1 MTNPYQPGST
11 RTNPLAIVSLI
22 SAFVLSLVAVI
33 TGHIALH
40 QIKRTGEGG
49 RGLAIA
55 GVTIGYAG
63 LVAGTI
69 AIVIFITAS
78 VTALTEEVQRNDNGL
93 MTPSAVEA
101 QELPPPSFPE
111 GRDWTGTITINGQD
125 VGVTL
130 DGAAAPQAVASFL
143 ALGDAGFFD
152 GTSCH
157 RLVTAGHLR
166 AAVRRPRPA
175 PVRGGPGYSYGP
187 IENAPADDVYPAGTL
202 AMARIGGDGESMG
215 SQFFIVY
222 DESMIPSDA
231 AGGYTV
237 LGTVTSGLDVVTGIA
252 DDGHEERRQR
262 RSPGRP
268 RRDRRG
274 QLRVGALRP
283 ASAAA

>member
-1 MTNPYQPGST
+1 MTNPYRPGST

-33 TGHIALH
+33 TGHLALR

-63 LVAGTI
+63 LVAGIVVI
-69 AIVIFITAS
+69 AVFITGGIAAVNDQLAEPQPSGAS
-78 VTALTEEVQRNDNGL
+78 TSEVY
-93 MTPSAVEA
+93 
-101 QELPPPSFPE
+101 ELPSPSLAE

-125 VGVTL
+125 VDVTL
-130 DGAAAPQAVASFL
+130 DGAAAPQAVSSFL
-143 ALGDAGFFD
+143 ALGDDGFFD

-157 RLVTAGHLR
+157 RLVTQGIYVLQCGD
-166 AAVRRPRPA
+166 PTGTGT
-175 PVRGGPGYSYGP
+175 GGPGYSYGP
-187 IENAPADDVYPAGTL
+187 IENAPKDDVYPAGTL

-222 DESMIPSDA
+222 DDSTIPSDA

-237 LGTVTSGLDVVTGIA
+237 LGTITGGLDVVTGIA
-252 DDGHEERRQR
+252 DKGTKSGASDG
-262 RSPGRP
+262 
-268 RRDRRG
+268 
-274 QLRVGALRP
+274 AP
-283 ASAAA
+283 ADPAVIDGVSFE

>member
-1 MTNPYQPGST
+1 
-11 RTNPLAIVSLI
+11 VSLVA
-22 SAFVLSLVAVI
+22 AFVVSLAAVI

-40 QIKRTGEGG
+40 QIKRSGDKG

-55 GVTIGYAG
+55 GTVLGYAG

-69 AIVIFITAS
+69 VIVLLATS
-78 VTALTEEVQRNDNGL
+78 LTGIGERTEPQQPNSSEA
-93 MTPSAVEA
+93 PSSSGTDGV
-101 QELPPPSFPE
+101 PSPSLAE
-111 GRDWTGTITINGQD
+111 NREWEGTIEINGQD

-157 RLVTAGHLR
+157 RLVTQGIYVLQCGD
-166 AAVRRPRPA
+166 PTGTGT
-175 PVRGGPGYSYGP
+175 GGPGYSYGP
-187 IENAPADDVYPAGTL
+187 IENAPDDDVYPAGTL
-202 AMARIGGDGESMG
+202 AMARIGGDGSSMG

-237 LGTVTSGLDVVTGIA
+237 LGTITSGLDVVTDIA
-252 DDGHEERRQR
+252 DAGTESGASDGT
-262 RSPGRP
+262 
-268 RRDRRG
+268 
-274 QLRVGALRP
+274 P
-283 ASAAA
+283 ADPAVIDGVSFE

>member
-1 MTNPYQPGST
+1 MSNPYQPGST
-11 RTNPLAIVSLI
+11 RTNPLAIVSLV
-22 SAFVLSLVAVI
+22 SAFVVSLVAVI

-55 GVTIGYAG
+55 GVTLGYVGLLAG
-63 LVAGTI
+63 AV
-69 AIVIFITAS
+69 AIVIFITTTLSSLAGQVQTPELDS
-78 VTALTEEVQRNDNGL
+78 SPSSSPSSEVDGV
-93 MTPSAVEA
+93 PS
-101 QELPPPSFPE
+101 PSLAE
-111 GRDWTGTITINGQD
+111 DRDWTGTIEINGQD

-157 RLVTAGHLR
+157 RLTTEGIYVLQCGDPTGTGS
-166 AAVRRPRPA
+166 
-175 PVRGGPGYSYGP
+175 GGPGYSYGP
-187 IENAPADDVYPAGTL
+187 IENAPDDDVYPAGTL

-237 LGTVTSGLDVVTGIA
+237 LGTITSGLDVVTGIA
-252 DDGHEERRQR
+252 DAGTTSGGSDGT
-262 RSPGRP
+262 
-268 RRDRRG
+268 
-274 QLRVGALRP
+274 P
-283 ASAAA
+283 ADPAVIDGVSFE